1 MTADVSHIFENARV
15 AARKLNLVDTETI
28 DKILLAVA
36 DEAEKEVD
44 YILQENCRDLA
55 LMPKTDPKYDR
66 LMLSRERILGI
77 TSDMR
82 KVARLPSPLG
92 RILASF
98 DRPNGMRIEKVSVPF
113 GVIGIIYEAR
123 PNVTFDVF
131 SLCLKSGNVCILKGG
146 SDAQHSNN
154 AIINIINKVLIS
166 YGIDSNTATLLPND
180 HSFTDKLLTAVGQVD
195 LIIPRGSG
203 RLINY
208 VREHALVPVIET
220 GAGICHTYF
229 DSDGDLEKGRNI
241 VFNAKTRRV
250 SVCNALDCLI
260 IHRERLSDLA
270 NLCKPLSEKN
280 VLIYADPKAYGALAG
295 KYPESLLQP
304 ATDDS
309 FGTEFLDYKMAIKT
323 VDSFEEALA
332 HIARYSS
339 KHSESIITENESH
352 KQRFAH
358 EVDAAIF
365 STVTE
370 YDPEAI
376 AILRQRLPYFLKFD
390 HSSELPIKIGYA
402 TPETL
407 GLDRIAAVVGAVM
420 QCPDKAVLI
429 VDAGTCVTYD
439 LLTADGTFAG
449 GNIAPGIRLRL
460 RAMHEHT
467 GKLPL
472 IDDAGETPEIG
483 FSTETAMRA
492 GAVLGVAYEIEGYIA
507 RLNKVYPD
515 LFVFLT
521 GGDAL
526 KLAAKIKSRIFVD
539 ENLVLTGL
547 NRILQENAKI

>member
-1 MTADVSHIFENARV
+1 MNLNKTFV
-15 AARKLNLVDTETI
+15 AVQDASRNMLALS
-28 DKILLAVA
+28 DKEINQILLAVA
-36 DEAEKEVD
+36 DAAINKTD
-44 YILQENCRDLA
+44 FILSENQKDLER
-55 LMPKTDPKYDR
+55 MPSTDPKYDR
-66 LMLSRERILGI
+66 LKLTKSRLQDIAADIRN
-77 TSDMR
+77 
-82 KVARLPSPLG
+82 VAALPSPL
-92 RILASF
+92 RKVLKENVL
-98 DRPNGMRIEKVSVPF
+98 PNGLKIKRGSVPF

-146 SDAQHSNN
+146 SDAQYSNN

-166 YGIDSNTATLLPND
+166 YGIDSNTAILLPND

-260 IHRERLSDLA
+260 IHKERLSDLA
-270 NLCKPLSEKN
+270 SLCKPLSEKN
-280 VLIYADPKAYGALAG
+280 VIIYADPQAYGALAG

-309 FGTEFLDYKMAIKT
+309 FGTEFLDYKMAVKT

-358 EVDAAIF
+358 EVDAACVYTNV
-365 STVTE
+365 STAFT
-370 YDPEAI
+370 DGG
-376 AILRQRLPYFLKFD
+376 QFGF
-390 HSSELPIKIGYA
+390 
-402 TPETL
+402 
-407 GLDRIAAVVGAVM
+407 GA
-420 QCPDKAVLI
+420 
-429 VDAGTCVTYD
+429 
-439 LLTADGTFAG
+439 
-449 GNIAPGIRLRL
+449 
-460 RAMHEHT
+460 
-467 GKLPL
+467 
-472 IDDAGETPEIG
+472 EIG
-483 FSTETAMRA
+483 ISTQKLHARGPMALPELTT
-492 GAVLGVAYEIEGYIA
+492 YKYIISGNGQT
-507 RLNKVYPD
+507 R
-515 LFVFLT
+515 
-521 GGDAL
+521 
-526 KLAAKIKSRIFVD
+526 
-539 ENLVLTGL
+539 
-547 NRILQENAKI
+547 Q

>member
-55 LMPKTDPKYDR
+55 LMPKIAPKYDR

-82 KVARLPSPLG
+82 KVAGLPSPLG

-195 LIIPRGSG
+195 LIIPRGSS

-260 IHRERLSDLA
+260 IHKERLSDLA
-270 NLCKPLSEKN
+270 SLCKPLSEKN

-309 FGTEFLDYKMAIKT
+309 FGTEFLDYKMAVKT

-358 EVDAAIF
+358 EVDAACVYTNV
-365 STVTE
+365 STAFT
-370 YDPEAI
+370 DGG
-376 AILRQRLPYFLKFD
+376 QFGF
-390 HSSELPIKIGYA
+390 
-402 TPETL
+402 
-407 GLDRIAAVVGAVM
+407 
-420 QCPDKAVLI
+420 
-429 VDAGTCVTYD
+429 GT
-439 LLTADGTFAG
+439 
-449 GNIAPGIRLRL
+449 
-460 RAMHEHT
+460 
-467 GKLPL
+467 
-472 IDDAGETPEIG
+472 EIG
-483 FSTETAMRA
+483 ISTQKLHARGPMALPELTT
-492 GAVLGVAYEIEGYIA
+492 YKYIISGNGQT
-507 RLNKVYPD
+507 R
-515 LFVFLT
+515 
-521 GGDAL
+521 
-526 KLAAKIKSRIFVD
+526 
-539 ENLVLTGL
+539 
-547 NRILQENAKI
+547 Q